1 MSSLGA
7 VIERPEIAD
16 PGLPNKF
23 TYLEFAGF
31 AGEGLLHKI
40 VNAILPLALCRTWE
54 IFEREH
60 ACDNDCFLGLAKAAQ
75 YARRTQRTINR
86 NIATLCARGLMVLRS
101 EYKLFR
107 NPDGSV
113 RRKAVVVKD
122 FAGLYALAHEYYLW
136 QHSPDYIEPELE
148 YVDLVRQDEH
158 LVAKL
163 RRFEDYRRILYH
175 QRPGPEVQAKGHEE
189 DLWFSTYEEGASLD
203 IGALKQ
209 VINAEYQSPGQ
220 DETKYLS
227 KELPNQ
233 LSEVPKDRFNEKA
246 YNESLY
252 VDSFD
257 SDKHLKEGGKAGS
270 TITTCSQDQGC
281 IAPGYKKKGQEH
293 EAGMIFQNES
303 KTNPVTPSQT
313 NDLAGAGKTGVR
325 EEMHQEVLQAR
336 QAMAVAGIKLGEAVS
351 RQAELPLPPKHPLA
365 RSFVHEI
372 AMIFGDLNEKGSK
385 TGIERSIETF
395 NLEKPKDVLL
405 CLVRA
410 YVVARDTRNEKVR
423 HRHPQ
428 SGVANRMPLFCSMFK
443 KFAQSLGPGS
453 AWQYTWEQM
462 LTDIEADDRLGIW
475 VSEHQAELNGE
486 AIDQAVASGSATPAP
501 PEAVAE
507 PEGVQQESPAP
518 LLPDTG
524 WKTSEEA
531 YDWAAYLLQVLAENG
546 YSDLTVKI
554 SLLKGKKYYHVL
566 VVDAVGEGYR
576 LMSEEDIA
584 YVIAQVRHR
593 LFSITSEVERD
604 QPAAGD

>member
-1 MSSLGA
+1 MSSLG
-7 VIERPEIAD
+7 VTVERPEIAD
-16 PGLPNKF
+16 PCLPNKF

-31 AGEGLLHKI
+31 VGEDLLHKI

-60 ACDNDCFLGLAKAAQ
+60 AYDNDCFLGLTKAAQ

-113 RRKAVVVKD
+113 RKKAVVVKD

-148 YVDLVRQDEH
+148 YVDLVKQDEH

-189 DLWFSTYEEGASLD
+189 DLWFSAYKEGVPSD
-203 IGALKQ
+203 ISGLKQ
-209 VINAEYQSPGQ
+209 GINAECQ
-220 DETKYLS
+220 DPSQNGSKYPS

-233 LSEVPKDRFNEKA
+233 LSEVSKERFNEKA
-246 YNESLY
+246 YNENLY

-257 SDKHLKEGGKAGS
+257 SEDHLKERRKAGP
-270 TITTCSQDQGC
+270 TITTCSQDQRC
-281 IAPGYKKKGQEH
+281 IAPDYRKRGQEH

-313 NDLAGAGKTGVR
+313 NDLAGAGKTGKN

-336 QAMAVAGIKLGEAVS
+336 QAMAVAGIKLGEAAP
-351 RQAELPLPPKHPLA
+351 RQAELSLPPKHPLA

-372 AMIFGDLNEKGSK
+372 ARIFGDLNEKGSK

-395 NLEKPKDVLL
+395 NLEKPKEVLL

-462 LTDIEADDRLGIW
+462 LTEIEADDRLGIW
-475 VSEHQAELNGE
+475 VSEHQVELNGD
-486 AIDQAVASGSATPAP
+486 AIEQAVASGSATPAL

-507 PEGVQQESPAP
+507 PEGVQRESPVP

-531 YDWAAYLLQVLAENG
+531 YDWAAYLLQVLVENG
-546 YSDLTVKI
+546 YGDLTVKI

-584 YVIAQVRHR
+584 YVIAQARHR
-593 LFSITSEVERD
+593 LFSISSEVERD